1 MLKDFESGFVTE
13 ETEITVLLK
22 DSSNGAAV
30 LGDWLRPSVNFLASI
45 DNDTGEMIKEE
56 GRLEW
61 MIKKDPDRK
70 GWGYDFEQYG
80 IYKLLVRKC
89 IPRKLESFESATLNN
104 CYMIV
109 KVLEENVQNDK
120 LLEYKEYLS
129 KPVEIDTP
137 YGKFVLDRSMS
148 WFEGEIEVGG
158 SEFTAFLETDE
169 DNGETAELALKVF
182 LKTAENFEDFDRKNK
197 EFAADNLLDL
207 AHEWQESDE
216 GENEPLTR
224 EQFIEAIGVS
234 EWTVT
239 PYGNMTLYYYDG
251 DIFWGH
257 AIEINIDEDGT
268 IEDADIAGD
277 RENR

>member
-148 WFEGEIEVGG
+148 WFEGEIELNGLD
-158 SEFTAFLETDE
+158 FTAFLETDE

-182 LKTAENFEDFDRKNK
+182 LKTAENFEDFDQKNK

-207 AHEWQESDE
+207 AHEWQESDD

-268 IEDADIAGD
+268 IEDADIAG
-277 RENR
+277 

>member
-1 MLKDFESGFVTE
+1 MSRSGNSFYIDDRGFIFPIQGDCGKKFSVIRMPSALQCRTWAGA
-13 ETEITVLLK
+13 LL
-22 DSSNGAAV
+22 
-30 LGDWLRPSVNFLASI
+30 
-45 DNDTGEMIKEE
+45 EM
-56 GRLEW
+56 LEW
-61 MIKKDPDRK
+61 MKKNRWDSR
-70 GWGYDFEQYG
+70 FMEM
-80 IYKLLVRKC
+80 
-89 IPRKLESFESATLNN
+89 E
-104 CYMIV
+104 M
-109 KVLEENVQNDK
+109 EENVQNDK

-148 WFEGEIEVGG
+148 WFEGEIELNGLD
-158 SEFTAFLETDE
+158 FTAFLETDE

-268 IEDADIAGD
+268 IEDADIAG
-277 RENR
+277 

>member
-45 DNDTGEMIKEE
+45 DNDTGELIKEE

-148 WFEGEIEVGG
+148 WFEGEIELNGLD
-158 SEFTAFLETDE
+158 FTAFLETDE

-268 IEDADIAGD
+268 IEDADIAG
-277 RENR
+277 

>member
-1 MLKDFESGFVTE
+1 
-13 ETEITVLLK
+13 
-22 DSSNGAAV
+22 
-30 LGDWLRPSVNFLASI
+30 
-45 DNDTGEMIKEE
+45 
-56 GRLEW
+56 
-61 MIKKDPDRK
+61 
-70 GWGYDFEQYG
+70 
-80 IYKLLVRKC
+80 
-89 IPRKLESFESATLNN
+89 
-104 CYMIV
+104 MIV

-148 WFEGEIEVGG
+148 WFEGEIELNGLD
-158 SEFTAFLETDE
+158 FTAFLETDE

-197 EFAADNLLDL
+197 EFAADNLIDL

-268 IEDADIAGD
+268 IEDADIAG
-277 RENR
+277 

>member
-61 MIKKDPDRK
+61 LIKKDPDRK

-207 AHEWQESDE
+207 AHEWQESDD

-268 IEDADIAGD
+268 IEDADIAG
-277 RENR
+277 

>member
-1 MLKDFESGFVTE
+1 MLQDFESGFVTE

-148 WFEGEIEVGG
+148 WFEGEIELNGLD
-158 SEFTAFLETDE
+158 FTAFLETDE

-239 PYGNMTLYYYDG
+239 PYGNMTMYYYDG

-257 AIEINIDEDGT
+257 AIEINIDEDGN
-268 IEDADIAGD
+268 IEDADIAG
-277 RENR
+277 

>member
-22 DSSNGAAV
+22 DSSNRAAV

-80 IYKLLVRKC
+80 IYKFLVRKC

-148 WFEGEIEVGG
+148 WFEGEIELNGLD
-158 SEFTAFLETDE
+158 FTAFLETDE

-197 EFAADNLLDL
+197 EFAADNLIDL
-207 AHEWQESDE
+207 AHEWQESDD

-268 IEDADIAGD
+268 IEDADIAG
-277 RENR
+277 

>member
-80 IYKLLVRKC
+80 IYRLLVRKC

-148 WFEGEIEVGG
+148 WFEGEIELNGLD
-158 SEFTAFLETDE
+158 FTAFLETDE

-257 AIEINIDEDGT
+257 AIEINIEEDGT
-268 IEDADIAGD
+268 IEDADIAG
-277 RENR
+277 

>member
-45 DNDTGEMIKEE
+45 DNDTGEIIKEE

-80 IYKLLVRKC
+80 IYRLLVRKC

-148 WFEGEIEVGG
+148 WFEGEIELNGLD
-158 SEFTAFLETDE
+158 FTAFLETDE

-268 IEDADIAGD
+268 IEDADIAG
-277 RENR
+277 

>member
-148 WFEGEIEVGG
+148 WFEGEIELNGLD
-158 SEFTAFLETDE
+158 FTAFLETDE
-169 DNGETAELALKVF
+169 DNGETAELALRVF

-257 AIEINIDEDGT
+257 AIEINIDEDGN
-268 IEDADIAGD
+268 IEDADIAG
-277 RENR
+277 

>member
-268 IEDADIAGD
+268 IEDADIAG
-277 RENR
+277 

>member
-120 LLEYKEYLS
+120 LLGYKEYLS

-148 WFEGEIEVGG
+148 WFEGEIELNGLD
-158 SEFTAFLETDE
+158 FTAFLETDE

-257 AIEINIDEDGT
+257 AIEINIDEDGN
-268 IEDADIAGD
+268 IEDADIAG
-277 RENR
+277 

>member
-80 IYKLLVRKC
+80 IYRLLVRKC

-207 AHEWQESDE
+207 AHEWQESDD

-268 IEDADIAGD
+268 IEDADIAG
-277 RENR
+277 

>member
-22 DSSNGAAV
+22 DRSNGAAV

-61 MIKKDPDRK
+61 LIKKDPDRK

-80 IYKLLVRKC
+80 IYRLLVRKC

-148 WFEGEIEVGG
+148 WFEGEIELNGLD
-158 SEFTAFLETDE
+158 FTAFLETDE

-257 AIEINIDEDGT
+257 AIEINIDEDGN
-268 IEDADIAGD
+268 IEDADIAG
-277 RENR
+277 

>member
-80 IYKLLVRKC
+80 IYRLLVRKC

-148 WFEGEIEVGG
+148 WFEGEIELNGLD
-158 SEFTAFLETDE
+158 FTAFLETDE

-216 GENEPLTR
+216 DENEPLTR

-257 AIEINIDEDGT
+257 AIEINIDEDGN
-268 IEDADIAGD
+268 IEDADIAG
-277 RENR
+277 

>member
-45 DNDTGEMIKEE
+45 DNATGEMIKEE

-70 GWGYDFEQYG
+70 GWGYDFKQYG
-80 IYKLLVRKC
+80 IYRLLVRKC

-148 WFEGEIEVGG
+148 WFEGEIELNGLD
-158 SEFTAFLETDE
+158 FTAFLETDE
-169 DNGETAELALKVF
+169 DNGETAELALQVF

-268 IEDADIAGD
+268 IEDADIAG
-277 RENR
+277 

>member
-1 MLKDFESGFVTE
+1 MLQDFESGFVTE

-61 MIKKDPDRK
+61 LIKKDPDRK

-148 WFEGEIEVGG
+148 WFEGEIELNGLD
-158 SEFTAFLETDE
+158 FTAFLETDE

-207 AHEWQESDE
+207 AHEWQESDD

-268 IEDADIAGD
+268 IEDADIAG
-277 RENR
+277 

>member
-197 EFAADNLLDL
+197 EFAADNLLNL

-268 IEDADIAGD
+268 IEDADIAG
-277 RENR
+277 

>member
-1 MLKDFESGFVTE
+1 MLKDFESDFVTE

-45 DNDTGEMIKEE
+45 DNDTGEIIKEE

-80 IYKLLVRKC
+80 IYRLLVRKC

-148 WFEGEIEVGG
+148 WFEGEIELNGLD
-158 SEFTAFLETDE
+158 FTAFLETDE

-257 AIEINIDEDGT
+257 AIEINIDENGT
-268 IEDADIAGD
+268 IEDADIAG
-277 RENR
+277 

>member
-61 MIKKDPDRK
+61 LIKKDPDRK

-148 WFEGEIEVGG
+148 WFEGEIELNGLD
-158 SEFTAFLETDE
+158 FTAFLETDE

-268 IEDADIAGD
+268 IEDADIAG
-277 RENR
+277 

>member
-61 MIKKDPDRK
+61 LIKKDPDRK

-257 AIEINIDEDGT
+257 AIEINIDEDGN
-268 IEDADIAGD
+268 IEDADIAG
-277 RENR
+277 

>member
-61 MIKKDPDRK
+61 LIKKDPDRK

-207 AHEWQESDE
+207 AHEWQESDD

-257 AIEINIDEDGT
+257 AIEINIDEDGN
-268 IEDADIAGD
+268 IEDADIAG
-277 RENR
+277 

>member
-61 MIKKDPDRK
+61 LIKKDPDRK

-148 WFEGEIEVGG
+148 WFEGEIELNGLD
-158 SEFTAFLETDE
+158 FTAFLETDE

-257 AIEINIDEDGT
+257 AIEINIDEDGN
-268 IEDADIAGD
+268 IEDADIAG
-277 RENR
+277 

>member
-148 WFEGEIEVGG
+148 WFEGEIELNGLD
-158 SEFTAFLETDE
+158 FTAFLETDE

-207 AHEWQESDE
+207 AHEWQESND

-257 AIEINIDEDGT
+257 AIEINIDEDGN
-268 IEDADIAGD
+268 IEDADIAG
-277 RENR
+277 

>member
-120 LLEYKEYLS
+120 LLGYKEYLS

-148 WFEGEIEVGG
+148 WFEGEIELNGLD
-158 SEFTAFLETDE
+158 FTAFLETDE

-268 IEDADIAGD
+268 IEDADIAG
-277 RENR
+277 

>member
-148 WFEGEIEVGG
+148 WFEGEIELNGLD
-158 SEFTAFLETDE
+158 FTAFLETDE
-169 DNGETAELALKVF
+169 DNGETAELALRVF

-268 IEDADIAGD
+268 IEDADIAG
-277 RENR
+277 

>member
-80 IYKLLVRKC
+80 IYRLLVRKC

-268 IEDADIAGD
+268 IEDADIAG
-277 RENR
+277 

>member
-1 MLKDFESGFVTE
+1 MD
-13 ETEITVLLK
+13 
-22 DSSNGAAV
+22 
-30 LGDWLRPSVNFLASI
+30 
-45 DNDTGEMIKEE
+45 
-56 GRLEW
+56 
-61 MIKKDPDRK
+61 
-70 GWGYDFEQYG
+70 
-80 IYKLLVRKC
+80 
-89 IPRKLESFESATLNN
+89 
-104 CYMIV
+104 
-109 KVLEENVQNDK
+109 
-120 LLEYKEYLS
+120 
-129 KPVEIDTP
+129 
-137 YGKFVLDRSMS
+137 
-148 WFEGEIEVGG
+148 
-158 SEFTAFLETDE
+158 FTAFLETDE

-207 AHEWQESDE
+207 AHEWQESDD

-268 IEDADIAGD
+268 IEDADIAG
-277 RENR
+277 

>member
-148 WFEGEIEVGG
+148 WFEGEIELNGLD
-158 SEFTAFLETDE
+158 FTAFLETDE

-207 AHEWQESDE
+207 AHEWQESDD

-257 AIEINIDEDGT
+257 AIEINIDEDGN
-268 IEDADIAGD
+268 IEDADIAG
-277 RENR
+277 

>member
-61 MIKKDPDRK
+61 LIKKDPDRK

-80 IYKLLVRKC
+80 IYRLLVRKC
-89 IPRKLESFESATLNN
+89 IPRRLESFESATLNN

-207 AHEWQESDE
+207 AHEWQESDD

-268 IEDADIAGD
+268 IEDADIAG
-277 RENR
+277 

>member
-148 WFEGEIEVGG
+148 WFEGEIELNGLD
-158 SEFTAFLETDE
+158 FTAFLETDE

-216 GENEPLTR
+216 DENEPLTR

-257 AIEINIDEDGT
+257 AIEINIDEDGN
-268 IEDADIAGD
+268 IEDADIAG
-277 RENR
+277 

>member
-257 AIEINIDEDGT
+257 AIEINIDEDGN
-268 IEDADIAGD
+268 IEDADIAG
-277 RENR
+277 

>member
-61 MIKKDPDRK
+61 LIKKDPDRK

-148 WFEGEIEVGG
+148 WFEGEIELNGLD
-158 SEFTAFLETDE
+158 FTAFLETDE

-197 EFAADNLLDL
+197 EFAADNLIDL

-268 IEDADIAGD
+268 IEDADIAG
-277 RENR
+277 

>member
-148 WFEGEIEVGG
+148 WFEGEIELNGLD
-158 SEFTAFLETDE
+158 FTAFLETDE

-268 IEDADIAGD
+268 IEDADIAG
-277 RENR
+277 

>member
-148 WFEGEIEVGG
+148 WFEGEIELNGLD
-158 SEFTAFLETDE
+158 FTAFLETDE

-257 AIEINIDEDGT
+257 AIEINIDEDGN
-268 IEDADIAGD
+268 IADADIAG
-277 RENR
+277 

>member
-148 WFEGEIEVGG
+148 WFEGEIELNGLD
-158 SEFTAFLETDE
+158 FTAFLETDE

-207 AHEWQESDE
+207 AHEWQESDD

-268 IEDADIAGD
+268 IEDADIAG
-277 RENR
+277 

>member
-148 WFEGEIEVGG
+148 WFEGEIELNGLD
-158 SEFTAFLETDE
+158 FTAFLETDE
-169 DNGETAELALKVF
+169 DNGETAELALRVF

-207 AHEWQESDE
+207 AHEWRESDE

-268 IEDADIAGD
+268 IEDADIAG
-277 RENR
+277 

>member
-45 DNDTGEMIKEE
+45 DNDTGEIIKEE

-80 IYKLLVRKC
+80 IYRLLVRKC

-109 KVLEENVQNDK
+109 KVLEENVQNDR

-148 WFEGEIEVGG
+148 WFEGEIELNGLD
-158 SEFTAFLETDE
+158 FTAFLETDE

-268 IEDADIAGD
+268 IEDADIAG
-277 RENR
+277 

>member
-148 WFEGEIEVGG
+148 WFEGEIELNGLV
-158 SEFTAFLETDE
+158 FTAFLETDE

-207 AHEWQESDE
+207 AHEWQESDD

-268 IEDADIAGD
+268 IEDADIAG
-277 RENR
+277 

>member
-1 MLKDFESGFVTE
+1 MLKDFESGFETE

-148 WFEGEIEVGG
+148 WFEGEIELNGLD
-158 SEFTAFLETDE
+158 FTAFLETDE

-257 AIEINIDEDGT
+257 AIEINIDEDGN
-268 IEDADIAGD
+268 IEDADIAG
-277 RENR
+277 